1 MSHGPFAAPLEV
13 VPLLVLEVDVAPELR
28 LVLDVALEAVAVLV
42 ELALEPE
49 PPFCKSTVPVVIG
62 LVVCGVQLAVFP
74 VTQYE
79 YCEPAPVVTALPDV
93 V

>member
-1 MSHGPFAAPLEV
+1 MSHGPFGAPLEV
-13 VPLLVLEVDVAPELR
+13 APLLVLDVEV
-28 LVLDVALEAVAVLV
+28 
-42 ELALEPE
+42 EPE
-49 PPFCKSTVPVVIG
+49 PRLVFDVTLAVVELVLMLEPFCSSTVPVVIG

-79 YCEPAPVVTALPDV
+79 YCEPAPVLTALFEV